1 MHLDNILSYFPNKI
15 CMELK
20 KYIKENN
27 GFMMLEEIR
36 VRVNKPIILKFNQD
50 EKVINYIVSS
60 EEILDILQRICEN
73 SIYSY
78 QNQICNRLYY
88 YKRRT

>member
-15 CMELK
+15 CMEFK

-78 QNQICNRLYY
+78 QNQICNRIYY

>member
-1 MHLDNILSYFPNKI
+1 
-15 CMELK
+15 MELK

-78 QNQICNRLYY
+78 QNQICNRIYY